1 LTVVRAV
8 SEDEKKAESPSKIIM
23 ITTRMAILS
32 PDGAKKINSYY
43 FIFYGPKSPERMGR
57 GL

>member
-1 LTVVRAV
+1 M
-8 SEDEKKAESPSKIIM
+8 IM

-32 PDGAKKINSYY
+32 PDGSKKINSYY
-43 FIFYGPKSPERMGR
+43 FIFYSPRSPERMGR